1 MVVLDMGCVSQW
13 HEQKVTL
20 DMTVDEHIGFFFF
33 FGVGY
38 HAQTRKRRL
47 QGLSVYLLMVDFYL
61 AFFSLVNR

>member
-33 FGVGY
+33 LALDIT
-38 HAQTRKRRL
+38 HRL
-47 QGLSVYLLMVDFYL
+47 GRD
-61 AFFSLVNR
+61 AFRGFQSIF